1 MTSLY
6 PGSGLGNSIRLDQSF
21 HSLVSKLCQ
30 YNHKLNVVY
39 SHDQPLNTP
48 VVVNLPSLGVR
59 LLFYDDFLQLIEIL
73 NFQYLKL
80 FFNSYPLNEIKID
93 DETIT
98 TVSSENTSNSLD
110 QTIMIEQTSS
120 NGNLPSDSLT
130 DELDL
135 DVTNVTVIPPTLQQI
150 YNKIFGPTCPGNL
163 IKKADGLHH
172 YILLYPGISFK
183 FAINSNVSFE
193 GCNVELSDSLLLYL
207 LNWDTPTD
215 ILCSSLAIFKG
226 DSYQDFIS
234 NLKALAQKSLA
245 SVSRHGNPREIL
257 NVKVDSPNRTAQLEF
272 RNGTQYNLQL
282 DKTTQQEV
290 LNVCGP
296 PDAYQNKT
304 DSQFLI
310 HNLSGANTASE
321 VSINSNNGS
330 KSSSGSQKTTAMH
343 YKFYNYY
350 KYGFDLLFSVGVL
363 RKIIIHNGNLIE
375 SLEFNKWS
383 KCPWTITN
391 PVLHNGYVI
400 SSLSYFKD
408 IPQDAL
414 NQLGCTGPAII
425 NRRNIEDD
433 NNGLSKTWG
442 QSKLYACENII
453 LEVLDLNSCILGM
466 TMF

>member
-1 MTSLY
+1 MTSLH
-6 PGSGLGNSIRLDQSF
+6 PGSGLGNSIRLEQSF

-30 YNHKLNVVY
+30 YNHKVNVVY

-48 VVVNLPSLGVR
+48 VVVNLPHLGVR
-59 LLFYDDFLQLIEIL
+59 LLFYQDYLQLIEIL

-80 FFNSYPLNEIKID
+80 FFNNYPLNEIKID

-98 TVSSENTSNSLD
+98 TSSHSMD
-110 QTIMIEQTSS
+110 QTILMEQV
-120 NGNLPSDSLT
+120 GHLPNDSTLT

-150 YNKIFGPTCPGNL
+150 YNKIFGPTCPGKL
-163 IKKADGLHH
+163 IKKADGLQY

-183 FAINSNVSFE
+183 FAINSSVSFE
-193 GCNVELSDSLLLYL
+193 GCKVDLSDNLLLYL

-215 ILCSSLAIFKG
+215 IICSSLAIFKG
-226 DSYQDFIS
+226 DSYEDFIS
-234 NLKALAQKSLA
+234 NLKSLAQDPHSLGSSSLSYKS
-245 SVSRHGNPREIL
+245 SPREIK
-257 NVKVDSPNRTAQLEF
+257 NVKLDCSNRSAQLEF
-272 RNGTQYNLQL
+272 GNGVHYKLEL
-282 DKTTQQEV
+282 DKTTQQEI
-290 LNVCGP
+290 LNICGP
-296 PDAYQNKT
+296 PDAYRNKT

-310 HNLSGANTASE
+310 HNLSGGSE
-321 VSINSNNGS
+321 VSINSNNGGS
-330 KSSSGSQKTTAMH
+330 KSSSSNGQKLTSMH

-350 KYGFDLLFSVGVL
+350 KYGFDLLFSVGIL
-363 RKIIIHNGNLIE
+363 RKVIIHNGNLIE

-391 PVLHNGYVI
+391 PPLPNAYVI
-400 SSLSYFKD
+400 TSQCYFQD

-414 NQLGCTGPAII
+414 KILGCTGPAII
-425 NRRNIEDD
+425 NRRTVEDD

-453 LEVLDLNSCILGM
+453 LEVLDLNSCILVI